1 LFQIIPNKYFNA
13 QIYEWK
19 KRNNFIS
26 KVKNMK
32 YDLEERLSVF
42 SKSLIKLLKLIE
54 KTYINQN
61 IISQLLKSWTS
72 VGANYKE
79 ANWSMSPK
87 DFKHKI
93 SICRKEAKETVY
105 RLDLLELFVVDIDW
119 YKKVAQE
126 AKELLLI
133 FNKISLSL
141 KQKER

>member
-1 LFQIIPNKYFNA
+1 MCKTY
-13 QIYEWK
+13 
-19 KRNNFIS
+19 NFIL
-26 KVKNMK
+26 VKKEMK
-32 YDLEERLSVF
+32 YDLEDRVLLF
-42 SKSLIKLLKLIE
+42 SKSLINLLRHIE
-54 KTYINQN
+54 KTYINAN
-61 IISQLLKSWTS
+61 IIGQLLKSWTS

-133 FNKISLSL
+133 FNKISITL
-141 KQKER
+141 QKKGK

>member
-1 LFQIIPNKYFNA
+1 
-13 QIYEWK
+13 
-19 KRNNFIS
+19 
-26 KVKNMK
+26 MK
-32 YDLEERLSVF
+32 YDLEERLSLF
-42 SKSLIKLLKLIE
+42 SKSLIKLLKWVE
-54 KTYINQN
+54 KTHINQN

-79 ANWSMSPK
+79 ANWSMTPK

-105 RLDLLELFVVDIDW
+105 RLDLLGLFVVDVDW

-141 KQKER
+141 QQKGK